1 MLYRHLTVLQS
12 DFDRDMM
19 SDDDIHEFTAVNV
32 IQGHSI
38 FTCLSNHIHKSI
50 LYSNE
55 CHLTH
60 SVADPF

>member
-32 IQGHSI
+32 IQGHCI
-38 FTCLSNHIHKSI
+38 FSQITYINPYCIPMNAISHI
-50 LYSNE
+50 
-55 CHLTH
+55 
-60 SVADPF
+60 P